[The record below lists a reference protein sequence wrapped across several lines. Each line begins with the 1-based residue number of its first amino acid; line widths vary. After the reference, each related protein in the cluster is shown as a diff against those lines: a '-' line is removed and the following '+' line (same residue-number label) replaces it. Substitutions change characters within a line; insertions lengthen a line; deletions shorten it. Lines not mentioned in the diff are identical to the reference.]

1 MMGATLNP
9 VVLAAAQLSSHSP
22 PPPLPPG
29 LLSLVSRHCLRSKAH
44 DEAVIYVWDTT
55 SFSYTPGAEEIASG
69 VSSNGGGA
77 DQIQGVWYDPL
88 TGKNQ
93 SFTVPAAKTLNF
105 ATPAG
110 FHRDAVLH
118 LTHLA

>member
-1 MMGATLNP
+1 M
-9 VVLAAAQLSSHSP
+9 
-22 PPPLPPG
+22 
-29 LLSLVSRHCLRSKAH
+29 
-44 DEAVIYVWDTT
+44 WDTT
-55 SFSYTPGAEEIASG
+55 GFSYTPGASDIVSG
-69 VSSNGGGA
+69 VGIGGA
-77 DQIQGVWYDPL
+77 GADRVQGVWYDPL

-105 ATPAG
+105 ETPAG